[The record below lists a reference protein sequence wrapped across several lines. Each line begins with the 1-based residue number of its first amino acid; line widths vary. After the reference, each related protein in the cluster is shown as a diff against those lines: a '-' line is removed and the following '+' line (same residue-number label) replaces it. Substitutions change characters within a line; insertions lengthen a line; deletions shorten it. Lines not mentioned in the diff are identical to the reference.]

1 MKLYLDTA
9 DVTAIKKFNDYLA
22 LDGVTTNPTIL
33 TRTNRDY
40 REVLKEIVDI
50 LDDDQHLFVQIIAT
64 DVQGIIADAQE
75 IVKLKDKN
83 IHVKIPVTKEGLK
96 AIKEV
101 SKMGISVLAT
111 AIYSVDQAYLAMKAG
126 ASSIAPYLNRI
137 SYYRDG
143 VMEIAKM
150 QALIDMYGFECEIVS
165 ASFKN
170 ADQVRSVMMEGVGA
184 STVPVDVMEQLFEN
198 HETQVATDE
207 FSKNWKATYDKD
219 TF

>member
-9 DVTAIKKFNDYLA
+9 DIEAIKKYNDYLA

-40 REVLKEIVDI
+40 REVLKEIVEI
-50 LDDDQHLFVQIIAT
+50 LSDEQDLFVQVVAT
-64 DVQGIIADAQE
+64 DVEGMIADAKE
-75 IVKLKDKN
+75 IVKLKEKN
-83 IHVKIPVTKEGLK
+83 IHVKIPVTQEGLK
-96 AIKEV
+96 AIKAISE
-101 SKMGISVLAT
+101 MGISVLAT

-126 ASSIAPYLNRI
+126 ATGIAPYLNRI

-143 VMEIAKM
+143 VTEIAKM
-150 QALIDMYGFECEIVS
+150 QAVIDLYGFDCEVVS

-184 STVPVDVMEQLFEN
+184 STIPVDVMDQLFVN
-198 HETQVATDE
+198 HESQVATDE